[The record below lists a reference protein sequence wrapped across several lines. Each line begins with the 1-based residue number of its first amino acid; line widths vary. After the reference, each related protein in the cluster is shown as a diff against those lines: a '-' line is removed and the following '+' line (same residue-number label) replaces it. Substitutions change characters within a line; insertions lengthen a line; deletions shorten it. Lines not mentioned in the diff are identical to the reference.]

1 MRDSIHRYFQ
11 VSTIQWMS
19 YPRTDPL
26 SAVRKIAEDD
36 YFDAVEITHFQDPQA
51 AREAKQLLAQSHLTI
66 GYGAQPCLLASGLNP
81 NAIDEAQRGAAED
94 LLKNCVDEARELGA
108 RRVGIMAGKWQE
120 ETKDLAY
127 RQLLKTVRAVCGY
140 AAGKDMFIEL
150 EVFDYDMDKCALIGP
165 APYAARFAADIC
177 MTNSN
182 FGLMVDLSHIP
193 TTRESSR
200 FVVQTLRPFIT
211 HLHCGNAVVRP
222 GCPAYGD
229 KHPRFGY
236 PNGANDVAELTEYF
250 RVLRA
255 EGFFRAEQPLMLSI
269 EVTPQG
275 SENEDIVLASSK
287 RVLNRA
293 WALLEDENRVGN

>member
-19 YPRTDPL
+19 YPRTDAL
-26 SAVRKIAEDD
+26 SAIRKIAGDD
-36 YFDAVEITHFQDPQA
+36 YFDAVEITHFPDPRA
-51 AREAKQLLAQSHLTI
+51 AGEAKELLAQSHLTI
-66 GYGAQPCLLASGLNP
+66 GYGAQPCLLSSGLNP
-81 NAIDEAQRGAAED
+81 NAIDEGQRQAAEE
-94 LLKNCVDEARELGA
+94 LLKQCVDEAHALGA
-108 RRVGIMAGKWQE
+108 GRMGIMAGKWE
-120 ETKDLAY
+120 EQTKDLAY

-140 AAGKDMFIEL
+140 AAGRDVFVEL

-165 APYAARFAADIC
+165 APYAARFASDVRA
-177 MTNSN
+177 THSN

-193 TTRESSR
+193 TTHESIR
-200 FVVQTLRPFIT
+200 YVIQVLRPFIT

-255 EGFFRAEQPLMLSI
+255 EGFFRAAEPLMLSI

-275 SENEDIVLASSK
+275 GESEDIVLASSK

-293 WALLEDENRVGN
+293 WALLED